1 MSEFDW
7 SDEKNATLERTRS
20 VCFEDVVVCIQNGD
34 VLDVIRHPNRGRYPG
49 QNIIVLNVGGY
60 VWLIPYVKQKGGA
73 VPQDDH
79 PKSQSNAGVSEM
91 KKDTMQFDEE
101 ELQILQ
107 DFERGEFQSIRNF
120 RAEKRELEEAAGN
133 TLQKDKR
140 INIRISSRDLER
152 IQMRAARE
160 GVPYQTY
167 ISSSLH
173 KLVSG
178 RLKEMV

>member
-1 MSEFDW
+1 MS
-7 SDEKNATLERTRS
+7 KNPM
-20 VCFEDVVVCIQNGD
+20 Q
-34 VLDVIRHPNRGRYPG
+34 LD
-49 QNIIVLNVGGY
+49 
-60 VWLIPYVKQKGGA
+60 K
-73 VPQDDH
+73 
-79 PKSQSNAGVSEM
+79 
-91 KKDTMQFDEE
+91 E
-101 ELQILQ
+101 ELEILKF
-107 DFERGEFQSIRNF
+107 FEAGSVSSIPNMKR
-120 RAEKRELEEAAGN
+120 EKKELEEAARN

-178 RLKEMV
+178 RIKEVV